1 MKRMILVDGNS
12 LMYRAYYGLGDPTK
26 LKPNS
31 KGIYT
36 NAILAFARMIHNL
49 LKSDYDKILIAF
61 DKGKHTFRH
70 DIMPDYKAGRAH
82 MPDEM
87 RMQIAYIKDFL
98 DRSNITRYEMDL
110 YEADDIVGTMARI
123 AEDAGYHVDIYSSDK
138 DLLQLITDNTTV
150 HLTKKGMSEL
160 EDFTKEH
167 FKEVYDLEVSQF
179 VDLKA
184 LMGDKSDNISG
195 VPGIGPKKGVK
206 LLQEFKSVEGIL
218 EHVEEIKGKDK
229 EKFIENKDLLLTC
242 KKMVSINKESP
253 IEVSID
259 DCDKKEP
266 SYKDLKEFY
275 EHLELN
281 SLLKELT
288 LDNKEEV
295 KIKNL
300 EYKMIDTL
308 DDLKTILVPY
318 STFFIETMSDVNYHT
333 AKPLCIALKNH
344 LGNFIIDFSL
354 LNTIDMI
361 LFLSDK
367 ENHKN
372 TFDYKK
378 NAFILKK
385 YGIDFLGVDFDMLLA
400 SYIINPIIGNAQFK
414 NIASYFSYD
423 DVMYEEEVYG
433 KGAKLKVPSDIE
445 VVYNHAL
452 RKVNAIH
459 ILKNS
464 IIDKLKENEQYML
477 YKDIEL
483 PLSYVLAQME
493 YNGVLVDKAE
503 LERQEESIN
512 IRIKELETKIYSYA
526 EEEFNINS
534 FKQLGQILFE
544 KLNIKYPKRIKAGQS
559 YSTDADILEKIKDE
573 HPIVSLVLSYR
584 GLAKLKSTY
593 IDGIKD
599 SLDKNN
605 MIHTTFL
612 QTLTQTGRLSSIEPN
627 MQNIPIKTE
636 DGKEIRK
643 MFIPRSDKYSVFSS
657 DYSQVELRVLAHMAG
672 VRKLIEAFKNGEDIH
687 TRTAKE
693 IFGHDDITPL
703 ERRQAKAVN
712 FGIVY
717 GISPYGLSEDLH
729 ISVEGASNYIDSY
742 YKIYPEIKEFMDKT
756 LEDCSKNLY
765 VKTIMNRKRY
775 IPDIN
780 SNIYL
785 KREFA
790 KRTAMNA
797 PIQGSA
803 ADIMKIAMIKIY
815 NDILDRR
822 LKSKIVMQVH
832 DEVII
837 DVYKGEEDIIK
848 EIVEH
853 DMMSA
858 IDLSVPLNVES
869 SFGKNWF
876 EVK

>member
-12 LMYRAYYGLGDPTK
+12 LMYRAYYGFGDPTK
-26 LKPNS
+26 LRPNS
-31 KGIYT
+31 KGVYT

-49 LKSDYDKILIAF
+49 LKDDYDKILIAF

-87 RMQIAYIKDFL
+87 RMQVAYIKDFL
-98 DRSNITRYEMDL
+98 DRSNILRYEMDL

-123 AEDAGYHVDIYSSDK
+123 AEKEGYHVDIYSSDK
-138 DLLQLITDNTTV
+138 DLLQLISDNTTV
-150 HLTKKGMSEL
+150 HLTKKGISEL
-160 EDFTKEH
+160 EDFDKKH
-167 FKEVYDLEVSQF
+167 FKEVYDLEVEQF

-206 LLQEFKSVEGIL
+206 LLQEFRSVEGIIS
-218 EHVEEIKGKDK
+218 HIDEIKGKDK

-242 KKMVSINKESP
+242 KQMVIINTASP
-253 IEVSID
+253 IEISID
-259 DCDKKEP
+259 SCDKKAP
-266 SYKDLKEFY
+266 SIEALKEFY

-281 SLLKELT
+281 SLLKELR
-288 LDNKEEV
+288 LDSKEDL
-295 KIKNL
+295 KAKNL
-300 EYKMIDTL
+300 EYKLIDNL
-308 DDLKTILVPY
+308 DTLKTILVPY
-318 STFFIETMSDVNYHT
+318 STFFIETMNVNYHS

-385 YGIDFLGVDFDMLLA
+385 YGIDFLGVDFDMMLA
-400 SYIINPIIGNAQFK
+400 SYIINPIIGNSEFK
-414 NIASYFSYD
+414 DIASYFSYD
-423 DVMYEEEVYG
+423 EISYEEEIYG
-433 KGAKLKVPSDIE
+433 KGAKMAVPTDINI
-445 VVYNHAL
+445 VYMHAL
-452 RKVNAIH
+452 RKANAIH

-464 IIDKLKENEQYML
+464 IIDKLKENLQYSL

-493 YNGVLVDKAE
+493 YNGVLVDVLE
-503 LERQEESIN
+503 LKRQEVSIN
-512 IRIKELETKIYSYA
+512 ERIKVLECEIYSLSG
-526 EEEFNINS
+526 EEFNINS

-544 KLNIKYPKRIKAGQS
+544 KLNIKYPKRIKEGQA
-559 YSTDADILEKIKDE
+559 YSTDAEILEKVRNE
-573 HPIVSLVLSYR
+573 HPIVSKILSYR

-599 SLDKNN
+599 ALDENN
-605 MIHTTFL
+605 MIHTTFQ
-612 QTLTQTGRLSSIEPN
+612 QTLTQTGRLSSVDPN

-643 MFIPRSDKYSVFSS
+643 MFIPRNENYSVFSS

-672 VRKLIEAFKNGEDIH
+672 VKKLIESFKNGEDIH
-687 TRTAKE
+687 SRTAKE
-693 IFGHDDITPL
+693 IFGHEDITPL

-717 GISPYGLSEDLH
+717 GISAYGLSEDLQ
-729 ISVEGASNYIDSY
+729 ISQEDASNYIASY

-765 VKTIMNRKRY
+765 VKTIMNRIRY

-780 SNIYL
+780 SSIYL

-803 ADIMKIAMIKIY
+803 ADIMKIAMIKIF
-815 NDILDRR
+815 NDIEDKK
-822 LKSKIVMQVH
+822 LKSKMVMQIH
-832 DEVII
+832 DEIII
-837 DVYKGEEDIIK
+837 DVYSGEEDIIK
-848 EIVEH
+848 EIVEN
-853 DMMSA
+853 DMMNAVS
-858 IDLSVPLNVES
+858 LSVPLDVES

>member
-31 KGIYT
+31 KGVYT

-87 RMQIAYIKDFL
+87 RMQVAYIKDFL
-98 DRSNITRYEMDL
+98 DKSNILRYEMNL
-110 YEADDIVGTMARI
+110 YEADDIVGTMSRI
-123 AEDAGYHVDIYSSDK
+123 AEKEGYHVDIYSSDK

-167 FKEVYDLEVSQF
+167 FKEVYGLEVSQF
-179 VDLKA
+179 IDLKA

-195 VPGIGPKKGVK
+195 IPGIGPKKGVK
-206 LLQEFKSVEGIL
+206 LLEEFKSCEGIL
-218 EHVEEIKGKDK
+218 EHVDEIKGKDK

-242 KKMVSINKESP
+242 KKMVTINTNTPLE
-253 IEVSID
+253 ITID
-259 DCDKKEP
+259 DCSKKEP
-266 SYKDLKEFY
+266 LIDKLKEFY

-288 LDNKEEV
+288 LENKEELKV
-295 KIKNL
+295 KNL
-300 EYKMIDTL
+300 EYKYISSL
-308 DDLKTILVPY
+308 EDLKTILVPY
-318 STFFIETMSDVNYHT
+318 SSFHIETLNVNYHN
-333 AKPLCIALKNH
+333 AAVLCIALKNH
-344 LGNFIIDFSL
+344 LGNFIIDLSL

-372 TFDYKK
+372 TYDYKK
-378 NAFILKK
+378 NAYILKK
-385 YGIDFLGVDFDMLLA
+385 YGIDFLGVDFDLA
-400 SYIINPIIGNAQFK
+400 LAGYIINPIIGNGGIK

-423 DVMYEEEVYG
+423 DVSYDEEVYG
-433 KGAKLKVPSDIE
+433 KGAKMAVPDDKNI
-445 VVYNHAL
+445 VYMHAV

-459 ILKNS
+459 ILKNCLVE
-464 IIDKLKENEQYML
+464 KLKEKEQYSL
-477 YKDIEL
+477 YKEIEL

-493 YNGVLVDKAE
+493 FNGVLVDKKE
-503 LERQEESIN
+503 LMRQEESISL
-512 IRIKELETKIYSYA
+512 RIKALEEEIYSLA
-526 EEEFNINS
+526 NEEFNINS

-544 KLNIKYPKRIKAGQS
+544 KLGIKYPKKKKATDS
-559 YSTDADILEKIKDE
+559 YSTDAEILEKVKDE
-573 HPIVSLVLSYR
+573 HEIVSKVLDYR
-584 GLAKLKSTY
+584 ALSKLKSTY
-593 IDGIKD
+593 IDGIKEC
-599 SLDKNN
+599 LDQNDI
-605 MIHTTFL
+605 IHTTFL
-612 QTLTQTGRLSSIEPN
+612 QTLTQTGRLSSVEPN
-627 MQNIPIKTE
+627 MQNIPVKTE

-643 MFIPRSDKYSVFSS
+643 MFIPRSENYSVFSS

-672 VRKLIEAFKNGEDIH
+672 VKKLIEAFRKGEDIH
-687 TRTAKE
+687 RRTAKE
-693 IFGHDDITPL
+693 IFGHEDITPL

-729 ISVEGASNYIDSY
+729 IPVEDASNYIDSY

-756 LEDCSKNLY
+756 LEECSKNLY
-765 VKTIMNRKRY
+765 VKTIMNRIRY

-780 SNIYL
+780 SSIYL

-803 ADIMKIAMIKIY
+803 ADIMKIAMIKIF
-815 NDILDRR
+815 NDIEKNH
-822 LKSKIVMQVH
+822 LKSKMVMQVH
-832 DEVII
+832 DEIII
-837 DVYKGEEDIIK
+837 DVYSGEEEKIK
-848 EIVEH
+848 EIVSN
-853 DMMSA
+853 DMIHA
-858 IDLSVPLNVES
+858 VELNVPLDVEY